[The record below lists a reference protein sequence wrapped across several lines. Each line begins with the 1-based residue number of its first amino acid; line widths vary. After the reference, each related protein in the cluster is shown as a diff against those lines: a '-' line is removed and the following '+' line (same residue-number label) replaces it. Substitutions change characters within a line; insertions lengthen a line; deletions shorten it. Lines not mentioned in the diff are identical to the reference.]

1 MLDTSSLQNTN
12 RHLDQFLDLPSYLE
26 YIFWRWWFKTIFFLL
41 IVMHIPIPKEELGS
55 NKESFIIRYRITLN
69 YRPWA
74 CYVHTIPVTE
84 LEEHDTVVEEN
95 VLIYSKTT
103 YKIRE
108 SPSACNIQLPHH
120 TFLQPHTYT

>member
-1 MLDTSSLQNTN
+1 
-12 RHLDQFLDLPSYLE
+12 
-26 YIFWRWWFKTIFFLL
+26 
-41 IVMHIPIPKEELGS
+41 MHIPIPKEELGS
-55 NKESFIIRYRITLN
+55 NKESFRIRYRITLN

-84 LEEHDTVVEEN
+84 LEQHDTVVEEN

-108 SPSACNIQLPHH
+108 SPLKSEKALLLATFNCLIIHFFNPILILETSIQQ
-120 TFLQPHTYT
+120 FL